1 MIFQRPKTHF
11 PMWQMANNVARPPS
25 KLITTKKRGVV
36 SKILMTSSR
45 ETAVKKEQNGQFVHF
60 QKRTVIRAQKGR
72 KRAPTSYFGDN
83 FSSASS
89 YTYRSA
95 APFFRFSNHLKNK
108 NGTKYFLQSVL
119 LVLEARIIIVWS
131 SSEKGSV
138 NVSHFVSIHA
148 LNQRNFFCASK
159 YHNFF
164 VSRF

>member
-1 MIFQRPKTHF
+1 
-11 PMWQMANNVARPPS
+11 MANNVARPPS

-119 LVLEARIIIVWS
+119 FTALLNRGAANNSCYPPADCQQREIILLSPALE
-131 SSEKGSV
+131 
-138 NVSHFVSIHA
+138 F
-148 LNQRNFFCASK
+148 
-159 YHNFF
+159 YHSAVEFYHPAYRKITIN
-164 VSRF
+164 